1 MTVARKRGR
10 AHGLKRRR
18 PDRGQL
24 GFQCI
29 GCRRIER
36 RCRRPLIVAAEY
48 KAAVFVNGV
57 GVQGLVLP
65 AYAAGAALQLAAGGF
80 RQRAG
85 IEQQRH
91 RQRFAA
97 GFAHRHVE
105 RRDQPVHRDQF
116 LQAAGNFR
124 GQANALTIRPLNAEG
139 GHAALAHRVHL
150 ALYRALDILGIQ
162 IVAAHDDQIL
172 DPAGDI
178 ELARVHKAQ
187 IAGSQPA
194 GAGLLDERPCAF
206 FRFVP
211 VTLSHAR
218 AAKADFTQAALGAR
232 RQRVGLANTEA
243 MPGHHATA
251 GHQGFARRIERGL
264 TALQAIALKNAGEH
278 AGARPAVRDHQ
289 GRLGQAVAGIHGR
302 RGQSRAGKTLGEGFK
317 GVVPDRLGTAKGDPP
332 ARQVQPLELCVF
344 NAFGTKPKGEIRPAA
359 DGAAMAGHGLQPA
372 RRAFEKKRRRQQH
385 RLDTAVDG
393 LQQAA
398 DEAHVVKQ
406 GQPGNENVVFRDGHG
421 PLDRPFIGHQVA
433 VRHHHALGRRGG
445 AGGVLQQSD
454 VFGGGRLR
462 LPAIGAGR
470 IDAIDRDHA
479 GHRVGAAQLAERVAG
494 QRDHLAAAQH
504 ARGPAVP
511 GHRLQA
517 PGMLIARG
525 LRRKRRH
532 RDQPGIQAGEKR
544 HHVVLAVVEQQ
555 QRPVLWIA
563 VLLQHSRQ
571 SAHAG
576 IQLPVAERGIERPAV
591 ALGGHDQRG
600 ILRPRG
606 GEMAQVID
614 KIVRGAIARHIISGN
629 VIAGNVIAR
638 HAAAGHAT
646 AGNVRRPAWR
656 IGLRCFL
663 CCSLRFCLR
672 CSLRRSLC
680 CGFGLHAAHSPGKPC
695 GLPCASAMATTT
707 LRLPLKGLRP
717 CATSMLSSISTSPA
731 CQVKSTV

>member
-1 MTVARKRGR
+1 MTVARERGR

-24 GFQCI
+24 EFECI
-29 GCRRIER
+29 GLRRIER

-57 GVQGLVLP
+57 GVQSLVLP

-85 IEQQRH
+85 IEQQQH

-105 RRDQPVHRDQF
+105 RRDQLVHGDQF

-124 GQANALTIRPLNAEG
+124 GQANALAGRPLNAEG

-178 ELARVHKAQ
+178 ELARMHKAQ

-218 AAKADFTQAALGAR
+218 AAEADFTQAALRAR

-243 MPGHHATA
+243 MPGHHVAT
-251 GHQGFARRIERGL
+251 GHQGFAAGLGNGL
-264 TALQAIALKNAGEH
+264 TALQAIVLKNAGEH

-302 RGQSRAGKTLGEGFK
+302 RGQSRAGKTLGKSFK
-317 GVVPDRLGTAKGDPP
+317 GVVPDRLGAAKGDPP
-332 ARQVQPLELCVF
+332 ARQVQPLELFVF
-344 NAFGTKPKGEIRPAA
+344 NTLGTKPEGEIRPAA
-359 DGAAMAGHGLQPA
+359 DGAAVAGHGLQPA
-372 RRAFEKKRRRQQH
+372 RRALEKKPRRHQH
-385 RLDTAVDG
+385 QRDTAVNG

-421 PLDRPFIGHQVA
+421 PLNRPFIGHQVA

-445 AGGVLQQSD
+445 ARGVLQKGD
-454 VFGGGRLR
+454 VLGGG
-462 LPAIGAGR
+462 
-470 IDAIDRDHA
+470 
-479 GHRVGAAQLAERVAG
+479 
-494 QRDHLAAAQH
+494 
-504 ARGPAVP
+504 
-511 GHRLQA
+511 
-517 PGMLIARG
+517 
-525 LRRKRRH
+525 
-532 RDQPGIQAGEKR
+532 
-544 HHVVLAVVEQQ
+544 
-555 QRPVLWIA
+555 
-563 VLLQHSRQ
+563 
-571 SAHAG
+571 
-576 IQLPVAERGIERPAV
+576 
-591 ALGGHDQRG
+591 
-600 ILRPRG
+600 
-606 GEMAQVID
+606 
-614 KIVRGAIARHIISGN
+614 
-629 VIAGNVIAR
+629 
-638 HAAAGHAT
+638 
-646 AGNVRRPAWR
+646 
-656 IGLRCFL
+656 
-663 CCSLRFCLR
+663 
-672 CSLRRSLC
+672 
-680 CGFGLHAAHSPGKPC
+680 
-695 GLPCASAMATTT
+695 
-707 LRLPLKGLRP
+707 
-717 CATSMLSSISTSPA
+717 
-731 CQVKSTV
+731 